1 MGRTDLS
8 VPDPDDLERSGLTMP
23 SDRRPRVTLSGDL
36 EGAYLVTEERGDG
49 SLVLVPDESRTAGRP
64 RERAPA
70 SDAGP
75 LGQLLRRRSE
85 PIRTTNE
92 ALDDWGVELE
102 DSEFVVEFTM
112 ADVDERPGFIAL
124 TNRRL
129 IFLARGR
136 KALELQ
142 DEHPLSRLTSVE
154 RVGRGRKLRLKVG
167 WEGSEPMLIES
178 PDRAQLD
185 RLEAGLLN
193 R

>member
-1 MGRTDLS
+1 
-8 VPDPDDLERSGLTMP
+8 MP
-23 SDRRPRVTLSGDL
+23 SDRPARVFLSGDR

-49 SLVLVPDESRTAGRP
+49 SLVLVPDESRTARPP
-64 RERAPA
+64 RERGVA
-70 SDAGP
+70 SEPGP

-136 KALELQ
+136 KALELR
-142 DEHPLSRLTSVE
+142 DEHQLSRVVSVE
-154 RVGRGRKLRLKVG
+154 RVGRGRKPRLLVG
-167 WEGSEPMLIES
+167 WEGSAPMLIES
-178 PDRAQLD
+178 PDRAQLE
-185 RLEAGLLN
+185 RLEAALLA